1 MDSRTPTEE
10 YRDDTGAAFEVV
22 RVLGRELQ
30 ASKERIKALEEAL
43 SEVSAL
49 GWTS

>member
-10 YRDDTGAAFEVV
+10 YRDDTSAAFEVV

-30 ASKERIKALEEAL
+30 ASKERIKVLEEAL
-43 SEVSAL
+43 SEVS
-49 GWTS
+49 SSKMNS